1 MLERYFSDQR
11 DSLFSE
17 AKVVSPYQND
27 QKIKNDLQTSP
38 SKTSLDKSVE
48 CQICFLVIPVSK
60 MTGLECQ
67 HTFCTDCWRD
77 YLSGKI
83 NDEVSRFHEK
93 NLCEHDSQKTES
105 KNYFS
110 HIFHLFL
117 GSKPKY

>member
-83 NDEVSRFHEK
+83 NDEVSIFG
-93 NLCEHDSQKTES
+93 HDSQKIER
-105 KNYFS
+105 KKKFS

>member
-93 NLCEHDSQKTES
+93 KIFVNIIHRKLKE
-105 KNYFS
+105 KNFS
-110 HIFHLFL
+110 THFSSI
-117 GSKPKY
+117 SRE